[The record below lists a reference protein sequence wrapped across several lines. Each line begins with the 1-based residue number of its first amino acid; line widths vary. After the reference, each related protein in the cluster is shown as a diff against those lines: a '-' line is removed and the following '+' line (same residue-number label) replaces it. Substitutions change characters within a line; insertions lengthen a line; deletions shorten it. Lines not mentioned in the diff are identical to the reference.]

1 MDQQTRLAPAVM
13 QVLYCT
19 VGMKKAELVLLSSNP
34 QLGSDQQNQVIDAGL
49 LGSAACEGLH
59 GPTQGLHYNA
69 STVQALGMDFK
80 PTSNNNNRNIYSAI
94 MSVSANPSKVLQMS
108 ERASSEVVC
117 DFKKKEK
124 DVHI

>member
-1 MDQQTRLAPAVM
+1 MQGCWALQHVRDCMDLLRVYTTMHQLCKHLAV
-13 QVLYCT
+13 
-19 VGMKKAELVLLSSNP
+19 
-34 QLGSDQQNQVIDAGL
+34 
-49 LGSAACEGLH
+49 
-59 GPTQGLHYNA
+59 
-69 STVQALGMDFK
+69 DFK